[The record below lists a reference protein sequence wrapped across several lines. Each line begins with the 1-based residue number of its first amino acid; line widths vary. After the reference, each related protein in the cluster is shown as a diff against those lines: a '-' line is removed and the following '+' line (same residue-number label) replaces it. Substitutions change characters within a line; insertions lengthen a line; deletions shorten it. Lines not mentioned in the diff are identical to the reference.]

1 MRFAQAAVVM
11 FIVATTVSHVVAQEL
26 KIKKCAYELGR
37 DVYLLDKLK
46 QPLSDPYRVYRG
58 ATRSVHARGGLC
70 FCAILA
76 PNRCLSR
83 SSYSFNVCD
92 AVGGCGA
99 NLPSA
104 ACKSTSLGGMET
116 AIGNANNPS
125 VHRLCEPP
133 LSLSSCLTGCPASLA
148 AAMEDITWINQQ
160 TGHQPPYNMQNGGLG
175 IKMVYTGMPSYGAA
189 GVTDEHVTIMIP
201 CDSGALFAHPLK
213 YLQALPLP
221 CFLWVIR
228 NPKLWA

>member
-1 MRFAQAAVVM
+1 
-11 FIVATTVSHVVAQEL
+11 
-26 KIKKCAYELGR
+26 
-37 DVYLLDKLK
+37 
-46 QPLSDPYRVYRG
+46 
-58 ATRSVHARGGLC
+58 
-70 FCAILA
+70 
-76 PNRCLSR
+76 
-83 SSYSFNVCD
+83 
-92 AVGGCGA
+92 
-99 NLPSA
+99 
-104 ACKSTSLGGMET
+104 MET

-213 YLQALPLP
+213 YLQALPPVDQARSASKRRGGAGVL
-221 CFLWVIR
+221 LEQR
-228 NPKLWA
+228 KSRGRKSDL